1 MTPVRVLLVD
11 DEESIRETYRRL
23 LSRAGYE
30 VLVAENGTVAID
42 LLRNREI
49 DAMITDI
56 LMPGM
61 DGLELIRQAR
71 EIDDHLKVVIMTAHA
86 SLDSAIE
93 AIRLGAF
100 GYLRKPFSKRELID
114 SLERALT
121 VRRAEE
127 SNVFVEGEEQCD
139 FSGIIGQSNAIRK
152 VFRMVTKVAPSD
164 TTILLTG
171 ESGTGKELF
180 ARAIHANSTRSNGR
194 FVSINCGALPESLL
208 ESELFGHVKGSFTGA
223 IKDKEGLLVYA
234 NGGCF
239 FMDEIGE
246 MPPATQVRLLRVL
259 EEREVVPV
267 GGTKPEKVDVRVIA
281 ATNID
286 LESRVREGRFRADLF
301 YRVNVIPIEIPPLRE
316 RKEDIPILMAH
327 FVQKHTRTSGL
338 PAREFSKEAMNVLLE
353 YDWPGNVREL
363 DNLVQRCLM
372 LAEDDVI
379 VPDDLPTN
387 FGRRK
392 REQQPSEEDQLT
404 LEELEKRHILRVLE
418 RTGWHKK
425 RTARILGIDPST
437 LYRKLERFGI
447 GNRA

>member
-1 MTPVRVLLVD
+1 MVDVRILLVD

-23 LSRAGYE
+23 LNRAGYD
-30 VLVAENGTVAID
+30 VLVAENGQTALEVLESD
-42 LLRNREI
+42 GI

-56 LMPGM
+56 LMPGI
-61 DGLELIRQAR
+61 DGLELIRRAR
-71 EIDDHLKVVIMTAHA
+71 EADERLKVVIMTAHA

-93 AIRLGAF
+93 AIKLGAF
-100 GYLRKPFSKRELID
+100 GYLRKPFSKRELIEA
-114 SLERALT
+114 LERALT

-127 SNVFVEGEEQCD
+127 SDLLIEGEERCD
-139 FSGIIGQSNAIRK
+139 FSGIIGQSNAIK
-152 VFRMVTKVAPSD
+152 QVFRMVTRVAPSD
-164 TTILLTG
+164 TTVLLSG

-180 ARAIHANSTRSNGR
+180 ARAIHANSTRAGGR

-246 MPPATQVRLLRVL
+246 MPPATQVRFLRVL

-267 GGTKPEKVDVRVIA
+267 GGTRPEKVDVRVIA
-281 ATNID
+281 ATNVD

-301 YRVNVIPIEIPPLRE
+301 YRVNVIPIAIPPLRE
-316 RKEDIPILMAH
+316 RKDDIPILMAH

-338 PAREFSKEAMNVLLE
+338 PVRDFSGEAMDELME
-353 YDWPGNVREL
+353 YDWPGNVREM

-372 LAEDDVI
+372 LAEGDVI
-379 VPDDLPTN
+379 FPSDLPPN
-387 FGRRK
+387 FSRPTV
-392 REQQPSEEDQLT
+392 EQEPSEEDQLT

-418 RTGWHKK
+418 STGWHKK
-425 RTARILGIDPST
+425 KTARILGIDPST
-437 LYRKLERFGI
+437 LYRKLERFDI
-447 GNRA
+447 GGRR